1 MNEASETT
9 VTLKSWLVLFFLSLV
24 WGTSYILIKKGLIAF
39 SPYQLAA
46 LRLTV
51 SALAFVPFLIWK
63 FKEIDWSKWQA
74 LFLVGLTGTALPSF
88 LFPLAQTQISSS
100 IAGMLNSLTPLST
113 LILGVIIFKAP
124 FAWSKLLGILIGLG
138 GASILILFG
147 EEVGVS
153 GNAWYSLFI
162 ILATICYAFEC
173 KYCGVLFKRNGI
185 FNDKRRFLCH
195 GGAPRNRTIYSPQIL

>member
-100 IAGMLNSLTPLST
+100 IAGMLKTLSEVSEGSLSDCDEVGFFPLAS
-113 LILGVIIFKAP
+113 FP
-124 FAWSKLLGILIGLG
+124 LIGEGSPKNFLVTF
-138 GASILILFG
+138 LISAR
-147 EEVGVS
+147 E
-153 GNAWYSLFI
+153 
-162 ILATICYAFEC
+162 
-173 KYCGVLFKRNGI
+173 NG
-185 FNDKRRFLCH
+185 FVK
-195 GGAPRNRTIYSPQIL
+195 